1 MLGPF
6 VFKCNKR
13 DIRVIKSI
21 EYKKIKIE
29 IISENGFLFFKSTS
43 VKMTGQCK
51 FEKLIKDCTLN
62 EEIELF
68 EVEEGKKK
76 VAIPSGKL
84 LVCGRVRGPLGGIDG
99 GLKQNTEKWLVI
111 PEFGNSNHVLYSDLS
126 SPVLSNNTE
135 GSIKLLPVNISTPLT
150 GTLADHIRS
159 FEVIEYELGVLEG
172 MNPSILRADDNLI
185 DLQVALETLRDKIQM
200 DVELGQLSIEGIY
213 DIFYYIFVTFT

>member
-1 MLGPF
+1 MIILNILILDMLGPF

-29 IISENGFLFFKSTS
+29 IISESGFLFFKSTT
-43 VKMTGQCK
+43 VKMIGQCK
-51 FEKLIKDCTLN
+51 LEKLLKDCTLN

-68 EVEEGKKK
+68 EVDAGKKK

-84 LVCGRVRGPLGGIDG
+84 LLCGRVRGPLGGIDG
-99 GLKQNTEKWLVI
+99 GLKQITDKWLVI

-126 SPVLSNNTE
+126 SPILSNDTV
-135 GSIKLLPVNISTPLT
+135 KFSTPLN

-172 MNPSILRADDNLI
+172 MNQSTLRSDENLI
-185 DLQVALETLRDKIQM
+185 NLQIALEALRDKIQM
-200 DVELGQLSIEGIY
+200 EVELGQLSIEGK
-213 DIFYYIFVTFT
+213 